1 MRLFDVRLFIGVAA
15 ALLGGCGGSERGSAV
30 QARGAAERLP
40 ALVLYDDPG
49 RAPAAELDALQ
60 AAQLTS
66 HFGPW
71 VTAPVAGYQR
81 GDLLRYRGVVYVGS
95 DPAGTPPAAF
105 LDDVLGG
112 GRPAL
117 WIRGNLGA
125 LAARAF
131 GLGQRL
137 GLEPGPA
144 ETTGPVAVVYKGRR
158 LPRDPRDTSPVRG
171 VTVTDASRAQVLATA
186 VRGDGSTFPW
196 AVRAGALTYVAEVP
210 FSWAQD
216 GDRQLVLADL
226 LFDVLAPGTPER
238 HRALARIEDVSP
250 VIPAADIRAL
260 ADALHAVGAPFSIAV
275 IPVFEDPLGAYFGDG
290 VAREIRMSDAPDFV
304 AALRYAEERGA
315 TLVMHG
321 YTHQLASLRNPY
333 SGTSG
338 DDFEFWRAH
347 TTDAAGTLV
356 QLDGPV
362 SGDSG
367 DWAAAR
373 VRLGLAEFAAAG
385 LGPPA
390 LWEYPHYAGSAADS
404 RAIRAVLP
412 AAYQRG
418 MYFPGLLLGGPEDLL
433 TPLNQPFPY
442 DVTDVYGVRIV
453 PENCG
458 FYSPVVQNAI
468 PRDVPDLLAH
478 AAANL
483 VVRDGFASFFFH
495 PWFSP
500 SVLREIVAGIQAAGY
515 TFVDP
520 ADVLDGSLAG
530 PRLP

>member
-1 MRLFDVRLFIGVAA
+1 MRVSVVRLFIGVAA
-15 ALLGGCGGSERGSAV
+15 GLLAACGGSERGSAP
-30 QARGAAERLP
+30 QAGRATERLP
-40 ALVLYDDPG
+40 TLVLHDDPG

-60 AAQLTS
+60 VAHLTS

-81 GDLLRYRGVVYVGS
+81 GDLLRYRAAVYVGS
-95 DPAGTPPAAF
+95 DPAGAPPAAF
-105 LDDVLGG
+105 LDDVLEG

-125 LAARAF
+125 LAARA
-131 GLGQRL
+131 GLGPRC
-137 GLEPGPA
+137 GFEPGPA
-144 ETTGPVAVVYKGRR
+144 EATGPVAVVYKGRR

-171 VTVTDASRAQVLATA
+171 VTVTDASRAKVLATA
-186 VRGDGSTFPW
+186 VRGDGSAFPW

-226 LFDVLAPGTPER
+226 LFDLLAPGTVER
-238 HRALARIEDVSP
+238 HRALVRIEDVSP
-250 VIPAADIRAL
+250 VVPAADIRAL
-260 ADALHAVGAPFSIAV
+260 ADMLHAAGAPFSVAV

-290 VAREIRMSDAPDFV
+290 VAREIRMSETPEFV
-304 AALRYAEERGA
+304 AALRYAEDRGA

-321 YTHQLASLRNPY
+321 YTHQLAALRNPY

-367 DWAAAR
+367 GWAAAR

-385 LGPPA
+385 LAPPS
-390 LWEYPHYAGSAADS
+390 LWEFPHYAGSAADS

-418 MYFPGLLLGGPEDLL
+418 MYFPGLLLGRPEDLL
-433 TPLNQPFPY
+433 APLNQAFPY

-458 FYSPVVQNAI
+458 FYSPLVQNAI
-468 PRDVPDLLAH
+468 PRDVPDLLAR

-500 SVLREIVAGIQAAGY
+500 SVLRAIVTGIQAAGY
-515 TFVDP
+515 TFVEP
-520 ADVLDGSLAG
+520 EDVLGGSVAA